1 MFPCARQL
9 EVQIHPVDMLATPG
23 AAGDTGHPES
33 GPIIPFGVFSS
44 QTRDESVPNLTET
57 KLTFLSNS
65 PFEQHLISN
74 LAVGSQTTDKNP
86 TEAESN
92 NHFHSKFVS
101 YFWCI
106 PFSAPICANNVA
118 PETRSEETDEPHF
131 ESNHDTYISSYM
143 SALLIFSHASGYHC
157 DRRAATVLWTS
168 VLPFRKRPPSRR
180 EAIFLPPAL
189 NGEELQLC

>member
-131 ESNHDTYISSYM
+131 ESNHDTYISSYVCTPNILTCKRLPLRPEGCHSPLDVG
-143 SALLIFSHASGYHC
+143 SAFQETSSEQTRGHFSSSC
-157 DRRAATVLWTS
+157 TER
-168 VLPFRKRPPSRR
+168 
-180 EAIFLPPAL
+180 
-189 NGEELQLC
+189 